1 MIALTTKVKR
11 PRVKILMGKVRNN
24 SIGRKKIF
32 NIPMSIEAMRAEENP
47 DILKPGT
54 K

>member
-11 PRVKILMGKVRNN
+11 PSVKILIGKVRNK
-24 SIGRKKIF
+24 SIGRKNIF
-32 NIPMSIEAMRAEENP
+32 NIPMSIEAMSAEENP
-47 DILKPGT
+47 EILKPGT